1 MSRFVVDIAAKSKQ
15 HGGARAGA
23 GRKAK
28 IAEPKIVKRIPVSL
42 IPAVEHMISQLAS
55 TRLCPAQHLPLD
67 CWHVAEHL
75 SQLTIPLAT
84 ETVPA
89 GFPSPAEPYI
99 SDYLD
104 FNQYLIKNQAATI
117 AVRCGGDS
125 MHDAGISRD
134 DLLIIDRSITP
145 KHRDIVMADLGN
157 EFTIKRLHQLD
168 NGCIELHSENS
179 NQSYPNFSFQEG
191 DTLAIVGV
199 VTYVIKHIHA

>member
-1 MSRFVVDIAAKSKQ
+1 MVDTAAKSSR

-28 IAEPKIVKRIPVSL
+28 IAGPKIVKRIPVSL
-42 IPAVEHMISQLAS
+42 IPAVEHLISQLAN
-55 TRLCPAQHLPLD
+55 TPQRPAQNLPAD
-67 CWHVAEHL
+67 CWKIADNL
-75 SQLTIPLAT
+75 SQLNIPLAT
-84 ETVPA
+84 ETIPA

-125 MHDAGISRD
+125 MHDAGISRN
-134 DLLIIDRSITP
+134 DLLIIDRSLTP

-157 EFTIKRLHQLD
+157 EFTIKRLHKLN

-179 NQSYPNFSFQEG
+179 SQSYPNFNFKEG
-191 DTLAIVGV
+191 DTLTIVGI
-199 VTYVIKHIHA
+199 VTYVIKHIR

>member
-1 MSRFVVDIAAKSKQ
+1 MSTIVVDTAAKHNQ
-15 HGGARAGA
+15 HGGVRAGA
-23 GRKAK
+23 GRKAR
-28 IAEPKIVKRIPVSL
+28 IAGPKIVKRIPVSL
-42 IPAVEHMISQLAS
+42 IPAVEHLMNQLAITPLRPAQNLPADCWKITDNL
-55 TRLCPAQHLPLD
+55 TRLN
-67 CWHVAEHL
+67 
-75 SQLTIPLAT
+75 IPLAT
-84 ETVPA
+84 ETIPA

-125 MHDAGISRD
+125 MQDAGISRN

-157 EFTIKRLHQLD
+157 EFTIKRLHKLD
-168 NGCIELHSENS
+168 NSRIELHSENS
-179 NQSYPNFSFQEG
+179 SQSYPNFSLKEG

-199 VTYVIKHIHA
+199 VTYVIKHIR

>member
-1 MSRFVVDIAAKSKQ
+1 MSILVVDTAAKSSG

-28 IAEPKIVKRIPVSL
+28 IAGPKIVKRIPVSL
-42 IPAVEHMISQLAS
+42 IPAVEHLISQLAN
-55 TRLCPAQHLPLD
+55 TPLRPAQNLPAD
-67 CWHVAEHL
+67 CWKIADNL
-75 SQLTIPLAT
+75 SQLNIPLAI
-84 ETVPA
+84 ETIPA

-125 MHDAGISRD
+125 MHDAGISRN
-134 DLLIIDRSITP
+134 DLLIIDRSLIP

-157 EFTIKRLHQLD
+157 EFTIKRLHKLD
-168 NGCIELHSENS
+168 NYRIELHSENS
-179 NQSYPNFSFQEG
+179 SQSYPNFSFKEG

-199 VTYVIKHIHA
+199 VTYVIKHIR

>member
-1 MSRFVVDIAAKSKQ
+1 MVDTAAKSSG

-28 IAEPKIVKRIPVSL
+28 IAGPKIVKRIPVSL
-42 IPAVEHMISQLAS
+42 IPAVEHLISQLANTS
-55 TRLCPAQHLPLD
+55 LRPAQNLPAD
-67 CWHVAEHL
+67 CWRIADNL
-75 SQLTIPLAT
+75 SRLNIPLAT
-84 ETVPA
+84 ETIPA

-125 MHDAGISRD
+125 MHDAGISRN
-134 DLLIIDRSITP
+134 DLLIIDRSLTP

-157 EFTIKRLHQLD
+157 EFTIKRLHKLN

-179 NQSYPNFSFQEG
+179 SQSYPNFSFKEG
-191 DTLAIVGV
+191 DTLTIVGI
-199 VTYVIKHIHA
+199 VTYVIKHIR